1 MELHVW
7 ARLDVNGKIQ
17 SVQSMCNQIPD
28 SSPSPSSPFRW
39 PDGDRDLFPDV
50 VEGEKVFPYCEKKD
64 LIKKLDTKVD
74 EMSMMVMQI
83 TDLNKRNILQDK

>member
-17 SVQSMCNQIPD
+17 SVQSTCAQIQDTPRTL
-28 SSPSPSSPFRW
+28 PNNPFSFI
-39 PDGDRDLFPDV
+39 DGSKDLLHDAGDKMV
-50 VEGEKVFPYCEKKD
+50 PYCEKKD

-74 EMSMMVMQI
+74 EMSMIMMEISALKERNELQ
-83 TDLNKRNILQDK
+83 NK